1 MLHYTEDGQEYIM
14 TGMDVSMVMGANTAR
29 EVAAGKFCETTIGSK
44 VIQNGL
50 HFKELLQTPNFRIT
64 PMLWN
69 SVEH

>member
-1 MLHYTEDGQEYIM
+1 
-14 TGMDVSMVMGANTAR
+14 MDVSVLVGANTAN
-29 EVAAGKFCETTIGSK
+29 ELAAGKFCETTIGSK

-50 HFKELLQTPNFRIT
+50 LFKELLQRLPTSASLWWKM